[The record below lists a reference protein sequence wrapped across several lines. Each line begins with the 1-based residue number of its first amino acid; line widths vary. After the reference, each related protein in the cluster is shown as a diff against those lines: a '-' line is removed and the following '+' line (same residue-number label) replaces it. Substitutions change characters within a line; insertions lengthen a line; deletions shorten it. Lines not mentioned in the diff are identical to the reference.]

1 MMLRNT
7 EINREGVSPTG
18 QTRTEI
24 TFTDS
29 WGDKLEV
36 VFNPTL
42 RRVYMN
48 SDVASVSLS
57 EDQMAILVTETARF
71 YSEGK

>member
-1 MMLRNT
+1 MTLRNT
-7 EINREGVSPTG
+7 EINREGISPSG

-36 VFNPTL
+36 SSI
-42 RRVYMN
+42 RN
-48 SDVASVSLS
+48 SAVS
-57 EDQMAILVTETARF
+57 T
-71 YSEGK
+71 

>member
-7 EINREGVSPTG
+7 EINREGVSPSG
-18 QTRTEI
+18 EIRTEI

-29 WGDKLEV
+29 WGDQLEV
-36 VFNPTL
+36 VFNPKL

-57 EDQMAILVTETARF
+57 EDQMQILLVESAKF
-71 YSEGK
+71 FLEGK

>member
-1 MMLRNT
+1 MTRST
-7 EINREGVSPTG
+7 EINREGISPSG
-18 QTRTEI
+18 QIRTEI

-36 VFNPTL
+36 VFNPKL

-48 SDVASVSLS
+48 SDVSSVSLN
-57 EDQMAILVTETARF
+57 EDQMQVLLFESAKFFL
-71 YSEGK
+71 EGK

>member
-1 MMLRNT
+1 MILRNT
-7 EINREGVSPTG
+7 EINREGVSPSG
-18 QTRTEI
+18 EIRTEI

-29 WGDKLEV
+29 WGDQLEV
-36 VFNPTL
+36 VFNPKL